1 MPSLEKNDLRPI
13 LETMRRCV
21 FVIAKDKSFVLD
33 GKGSGHFETGQN
45 VGGRTFQAVP
55 RTNIDCE

>member
-45 VGGRTFQAVP
+45 VGGRTFQVVS
-55 RTNIDCE
+55 RTYIECE

>member
-1 MPSLEKNDLRPI
+1 MPSLEKNDLLPI

-45 VGGRTFQAVP
+45 VGGRTF
-55 RTNIDCE
+55 